1 MSHRCNEGCIFLLL
15 KSFERFLYCKILSD
29 RSVHIWIMLCEQ
41 LYCVPILKCFFTQE
55 AEEVVLWMNT
65 VGPYHNRYLINI
77 NSIFIITI
85 LILISSMDDTAIY
98 VSIPQTRNIW
108 LLYFA
113 LLPGDEGGDIPLSRD
128 HRRGTSGEEFSL
140 FYTFV
145 FLYFCI
151 SMQGTELEF
160 SGLAIEFRVDTAKT
174 TYCQVSKLENSISF
188 SSSGQP

>member
-1 MSHRCNEGCIFLLL
+1 
-15 KSFERFLYCKILSD
+15 
-29 RSVHIWIMLCEQ
+29 
-41 LYCVPILKCFFTQE
+41 
-55 AEEVVLWMNT
+55 MNT

-128 HRRGTSGEEFSL
+128 HRRGTSGEKSSL

-145 FLYFCI
+145 FLYFYA
-151 SMQGTELEF
+151 GH
-160 SGLAIEFRVDTAKT
+160 
-174 TYCQVSKLENSISF
+174 
-188 SSSGQP
+188 

>member
-85 LILISSMDDTAIY
+85 LILISSMDDTAIC
-98 VSIPQTRNIW
+98 VHPSDKKHMAT
-108 LLYFA
+108 LLCPSA
-113 LLPGDEGGDIPLSRD
+113 GG
-128 HRRGTSGEEFSL
+128 
-140 FYTFV
+140 
-145 FLYFCI
+145 
-151 SMQGTELEF
+151 
-160 SGLAIEFRVDTAKT
+160 
-174 TYCQVSKLENSISF
+174 
-188 SSSGQP
+188 